1 MCRGE
6 LALNAFKNLIVFFS
20 FSQYI
25 LLSVALTEC
34 TCWETSIHKNDFIFF
49 SIRQKRC
56 CCKYKYKYKYKSFAT
71 TQLLVR
77 VNYFRKFPRIVYL
90 TQDNAKTCQTYMKL
104 LLKSHKFSFVTS
116 NLPLVS
122 STGRDGEPWSGWC
135 LETKLFHLDS
145 F

>member
-34 TCWETSIHKNDFIFF
+34 TCWETSIHEMILFYF
-49 SIRQKRC
+49 SIRQKSC
-56 CCKYKYKYKYKSFAT
+56 CCKYKSFAT

-122 STGRDGEPWSGWC
+122 STGRDGEPWSGVC
-135 LETKLFHLDS
+135 LETKLLHLNS

>member
-34 TCWETSIHKNDFIFF
+34 TCWETSIHKMILFYF

-56 CCKYKYKYKYKSFAT
+56 CCKYKYKSFAT

-90 TQDNAKTCQTYMKL
+90 TQDNAKSCQTYMKL

-122 STGRDGEPWSGWC
+122 STGRDGEPWSGLC